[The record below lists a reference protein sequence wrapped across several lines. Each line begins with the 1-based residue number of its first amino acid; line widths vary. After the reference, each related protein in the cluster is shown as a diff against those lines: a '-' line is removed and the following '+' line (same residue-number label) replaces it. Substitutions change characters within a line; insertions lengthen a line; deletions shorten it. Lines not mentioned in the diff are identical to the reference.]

1 MSSTLHSRL
10 LTVDAIVP
18 TKDRPTYLAEA
29 LASIR
34 AVAIR
39 INEIAQVNIVVVD
52 DGTDAETAA
61 VAARYGAQWMRN
73 TGQGLPAAR
82 NTGIRASSGEFVT
95 FLDDDDVWLDRH
107 LAPHLAILQA
117 RREVAMVYAQGVL
130 GDARLRA
137 VFPPAPA
144 GPLPS
149 GDVFAYFLGQCM
161 QCNTVVVRRAVLE
174 DVGMFDEALDASEDW
189 DLFLRIASRYDCA
202 GVEAPVT
209 LYRQSAANAKDHRM
223 WRRQMALSLDVV
235 RKWSRIRARS
245 EIPLRQRMV
254 LTFAIRG
261 WFAYRLSESA
271 HTFLRRGDR
280 AEALRCLSAALMASP
295 LHATLRIPGFW
306 SALLRSL
313 AGFVLPSRPRGTSSI
328 ERPRGP

>member
-1 MSSTLHSRL
+1 
-10 LTVDAIVP
+10 
-18 TKDRPTYLAEA
+18 
-29 LASIR
+29 
-34 AVAIR
+34 
-39 INEIAQVNIVVVD
+39 
-52 DGTDAETAA
+52 
-61 VAARYGAQWMRN
+61 MRN

-107 LAPHLAILQA
+107 LTPHLAILQT
-117 RREVAMVYAQGVL
+117 RPEVAMVYAQGVL
-130 GDARLRA
+130 SDARLRA

-149 GDVFAYFLGQCM
+149 GDVFAYSLGQCM
-161 QCNTVVVRRAVLE
+161 QCNTVVVRRSVLE
-174 DVGMFDEALDASEDW
+174 DVGMFDEALEASEDW

-223 WRRQMALSLDVV
+223 WQRQMAVSLDVV
-235 RKWSRIRARS
+235 RRSSRIQARS
-245 EIPLRQRMV
+245 EIPLGQRIT

-261 WFAYRLSESA
+261 WFAYRLTESA

-280 AEALRCLSAALMASP
+280 AEALRCLSAAFTASP
-295 LHATLRIPGFW
+295 LHATLRVRQFW
-306 SALLRSL
+306 SALFRALVGP
-313 AGFVLPSRPRGTSSI
+313 ALPSQPGQARTPGD
-328 ERPRGP
+328 GP